1 MGEMFDSSHDVL
13 AVKEHK
19 ANSLSY
25 LTDKPR
31 PKPRPASAAV
41 GRRPAKDLPAHII
54 ADLKQHRPR
63 PSSAAFSRTGSY
75 TGSETEIMPPAPR
88 APPPAAAPASVPPLP
103 LGGLSGQRPPSAP
116 PPPHV
121 RKGLKKEAKRPPVV
135 PPKPS
140 TDGPFGWDPTAK
152 LGPPRT
158 TKERQAATERFFDE
172 MYARH
177 KSDGSKTITQ
187 RMIDGELGPCA
198 PMDGVK
204 RYPYTAGM
212 RLYQEEFSALVCSTI
227 THPYVT
233 TSVNNS
239 ESIPFDVLSGMAY
252 DDATL
257 SGLKTWVSESE
268 RSFVPKDLKAAK
280 NANGVGVRS
289 ECVQFLG

>member
-1 MGEMFDSSHDVL
+1 MVSVEDMNATENLVS
-13 AVKEHK
+13 KEHK
-19 ANSLSY
+19 ANAHPLDY
-25 LTDKPR
+25 LRTRGLIKLR
-31 PKPRPASAAV
+31 PSSAAMARTAPALPVKGPMGLRPQSAAV
-41 GRRPAKDLPAHII
+41 GRPPL
-54 ADLKQHRPR
+54 RPR
-63 PSSAAFSRTGSY
+63 AMQFFEPPGL
-75 TGSETEIMPPAPR
+75 PPAP
-88 APPPAAAPASVPPLP
+88 LHK
-103 LGGLSGQRPPSAP
+103 AP
-116 PPPHV
+116 PPP
-121 RKGLKKEAKRPPVV
+121 PPAYKPPPKIRDVV
-135 PPKPS
+135 PRKPIP
-140 TDGPFGWDPTAK
+140 TNDIPWDPTAP
-152 LGPPRT
+152 LGRPRT
-158 TKERQAATERFFDE
+158 PQERRDAIESFFGNLLDKHR
-172 MYARH
+172 AKTS
-177 KSDGSKTITQ
+177 KSITQ
-187 RMIDGELGPCA
+187 RLIDGELGPCA